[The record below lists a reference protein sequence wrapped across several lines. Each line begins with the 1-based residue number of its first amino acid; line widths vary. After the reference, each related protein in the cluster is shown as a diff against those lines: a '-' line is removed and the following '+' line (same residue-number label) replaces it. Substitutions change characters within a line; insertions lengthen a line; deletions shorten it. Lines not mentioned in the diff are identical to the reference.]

1 MPNYLRYTTNN
12 KDLEQVQDSVEK
24 KFGELD
30 GLEIINGRLLKDVAI
45 TNNVT
50 NNIYHGLG
58 RRYKGYIVTK
68 IDVKVVVHVVK
79 ADDASP
85 EQYIPL
91 KVASYD
97 AVADL
102 WVF

>member
-30 GLEIINGRLLKDVAI
+30 GLEILNGRLLKDVAI
-45 TNNVT
+45 THSVT
-50 NNIYHGLG
+50 NKVPHGLG

-68 IDVKVVVHVVK
+68 IDEKVVVKVVP
-79 ADDASP
+79 ADDTAP
-85 EQYIPL
+85 EKFIPL
-91 KVASYD
+91 TVVSYS
-97 AVADL
+97 ATVDL